1 MGVLL
6 DTNVVSELTK
16 EAPNPRVVSFLAEQD
31 DLWLSSVVIYELEY
45 GLRLLPEGR
54 RRNLLA
60 EAQAGILAAYSGRI
74 LPLSQASAEWAAILR
89 ARALRSG
96 RTVDIGDLDDSRH
109 CQSQRNGG
117 SDAGMSD
124 TSKASGW
131 KSSTR
136 GSGRGSVVPDLNS
149 RRLQGVQR
157 LTLWLLVEVYAV
169 DRRDRVS
176 QLEAHEQPVF
186 ER

>member
-1 MGVLL
+1 MGILL

-96 RTVDIGDLDDSRH
+96 RTVDIGDSMIAGIARANGMAVATRNVRH
-109 CQSQRNGG
+109 FEGLG
-117 SDAGMSD
+117 
-124 TSKASGW
+124 
-131 KSSTR
+131 
-136 GSGRGSVVPDLNS
+136 L
-149 RRLQGVQR
+149 
-157 LTLWLLVEVYAV
+157 EVINPW
-169 DRRDRVS
+169 
-176 QLEAHEQPVF
+176 EW
-186 ER
+186 